1 MDSKPGGR
9 VSEDLEQEPGTARAR
24 FSTSMDFKDTSVPA
38 ESKATSSSS
47 SSSSSSSRSREEEDE
62 GKGEGASSSVSSAK
76 EEGAKGTTRRR
87 SSAKRSDR
95 EVIVTED
102 SQEKSSRIG
111 NDGEDDEEDDDEEE
125 NMGKIQHNA
134 TVIPSRTVSITS
146 STVNLFP
153 SRTAQRKDPSV
164 YFGETD
170 SLYESNSRRPSRQAL
185 EADQRQAE
193 IDSFGSG
200 YHHTTVQSMSSTRHN
215 DSAAGRVWSKA
226 GDVMNTNAH
235 NREKGDSHN
244 PQESTNNSTNK
255 LSPEQLEYSRNFL
268 MRPCSRDSRPM
279 LCYVERDHSG
289 FNFISPVYRL
299 YIEPPNPGIHSLPT
313 AAAFHNEAS
322 AYPVVEGSRFVMSA
336 KKKFGS
342 KTSYYLVS
350 MDYTPDIEDRGSKAV
365 LGAILYNIYIYIYI
379 ALNFDIL
386 NSFAFVSSM

>member
-200 YHHTTVQSMSSTRHN
+200 YNHTSVQSMSSTRHN
-215 DSAAGRVWSKA
+215 DSAAGRDWSRA
-226 GDVMNTNAH
+226 GDVGNTNAH
-235 NREKGDSHN
+235 SREKGDSHN
-244 PQESTNNSTNK
+244 PQESATNSTNK

-379 ALNFDIL
+379 
-386 NSFAFVSSM
+386 